1 MSDVSIADSGIF
13 SNSSSRLGELEW
25 ANEVPRQGD
34 RPVRVYVTL
43 QEERSTLSA
52 QLRRQRIVEILEKI
66 ATNNAFAEISDPV
79 EWQRELRQDRPL
91 PGRDE

>member
-1 MSDVSIADSGIF
+1 MQRIF
-13 SNSSSRLGELEW
+13 EAILKGNLLEW

-43 QEERSTLSA
+43 QEEPSTLSA
-52 QLRRQRIVEILEKI
+52 EFRRQRIVEILEKI
-66 ATNNAFAEISDPV
+66 AENNVFADISDPV
-79 EWQRELRQDRPL
+79 EWQRDLRQDRPL

>member
-1 MSDVSIADSGIF
+1 MQRIF
-13 SNSSSRLGELEW
+13 EAILKGNLLEW

-34 RPVRVYVTL
+34 RPIRVYVTL
-43 QEERSTLSA
+43 EEERSTLSA
-52 QLRRQRIVEILEKI
+52 ELRRQRIVEILEKI
-66 ATNNAFAEISDPV
+66 AASNAFADIIDPV

>member
-1 MSDVSIADSGIF
+1 MQRIF
-13 SNSSSRLGELEW
+13 EAILKGNLLEW

-43 QEERSTLSA
+43 QEDPSTLSA
-52 QLRRQRIVEILEKI
+52 EFRRQRIVEILEKI
-66 ATNNAFAEISDPV
+66 AANNVFADISDPV
-79 EWQRELRQDRPL
+79 EWQQDLRQDRPL

>member
-1 MSDVSIADSGIF
+1 MQRIF
-13 SNSSSRLGELEW
+13 EAILKGNLLEW
-25 ANEVPRQGD
+25 ANEVPRHGD

-43 QEERSTLSA
+43 QEERSTLSP

>member
-1 MSDVSIADSGIF
+1 MQRIF
-13 SNSSSRLGELEW
+13 EAILKGNLLEW

-79 EWQRELRQDRPL
+79 EWQRDLRQDRPL

>member
-1 MSDVSIADSGIF
+1 MQRIF
-13 SNSSSRLGELEW
+13 EAILKGNLLEW

-43 QEERSTLSA
+43 QEDPSTLSA
-52 QLRRQRIVEILEKI
+52 EFRRQRIVEILEKI
-66 ATNNAFAEISDPV
+66 AANNVFAEISDPV
-79 EWQRELRQDRPL
+79 EWQRDLRQDRPL

>member
-1 MSDVSIADSGIF
+1 MQRIF
-13 SNSSSRLGELEW
+13 EAILKGNLSEW

-43 QEERSTLSA
+43 QEEPSTLSA
-52 QLRRQRIVEILEKI
+52 EFRRQRIVEILEKI
-66 ATNNAFAEISDPV
+66 AANNVFADISDPV
-79 EWQRELRQDRPL
+79 EWQRDLRQYRPL

>member
-1 MSDVSIADSGIF
+1 MQRIF
-13 SNSSSRLGELEW
+13 EAILKGNLLEW
-25 ANEVPRQGD
+25 ANEVPTQGD

-52 QLRRQRIVEILEKI
+52 EFRRQKIVEILGKI
-66 ATNNAFAEISDPV
+66 AASNVFAEISDPV
-79 EWQRELRQDRPL
+79 EWQRDLRQDRPL

>member
-1 MSDVSIADSGIF
+1 MQRIF
-13 SNSSSRLGELEW
+13 EAILKGNLLEW
-25 ANEVPRQGD
+25 ANEVPTQGD

-52 QLRRQRIVEILEKI
+52 EFRRQRIVEILEKI
-66 ATNNAFAEISDPV
+66 AVNNVFADISDPV
-79 EWQRELRQDRPL
+79 EWQRDLRQDRPL

>member
-1 MSDVSIADSGIF
+1 MQRIF
-13 SNSSSRLGELEW
+13 EAILKGNLLEW
-25 ANEVPRQGD
+25 VNEVPTQGD

-52 QLRRQRIVEILEKI
+52 ECRRQRIVEILEKI
-66 ATNNAFAEISDPV
+66 AANNVFADISDPV
-79 EWQRELRQDRPL
+79 EWPRDLRQDRPL

>member
-1 MSDVSIADSGIF
+1 MQRIF
-13 SNSSSRLGELEW
+13 EAILKGNLLEW
-25 ANEVPRQGD
+25 ANEVPKQGD
-34 RPVRVYVTL
+34 EPVKVYVTL

-79 EWQRELRQDRPL
+79 EWQRDLRQDHPL